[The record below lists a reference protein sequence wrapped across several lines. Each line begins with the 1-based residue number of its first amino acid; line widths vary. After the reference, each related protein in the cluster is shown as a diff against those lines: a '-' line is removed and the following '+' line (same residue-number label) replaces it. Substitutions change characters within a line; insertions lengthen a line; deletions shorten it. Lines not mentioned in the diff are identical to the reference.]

1 MKKEIVSGHLQV
13 KSGKYYVVLYLP
25 QPNGKKKAKWISTHL
40 EERGNKTRAEEILR
54 ELRRKYANG
63 ESLLQEKQMTAQEG
77 SATLS
82 SDMLFSDYLF
92 RWVEST
98 RLKVDLST
106 YGEYRKVIHNR

>member
-54 ELRRKYANG
+54 ELRRRVLFPRSSKCVENM
-63 ESLLQEKQMTAQEG
+63 QMENP
-77 SATLS
+77 
-82 SDMLFSDYLF
+82 YCK
-92 RWVEST
+92 R
-98 RLKVDLST
+98 
-106 YGEYRKVIHNR
+106 NR